1 MSLKLYDIYAV
12 LNAFAIIHSRS
23 LLKLVPGVRLPEAS
37 HERVLAAILVNSGTS
52 PIVQSGVNSGLIV
65 EGLGAF
71 FGQLQGGILLG
82 VSLIGSGWLVEA
94 NIYLVE
100 W

>member
-1 MSLKLYDIYAV
+1 LSLKLYDIYAV

-23 LLKLVPGVRLPEAS
+23 LLKLVPGVRLPEAT

-65 EGLGAF
+65 EGGAF